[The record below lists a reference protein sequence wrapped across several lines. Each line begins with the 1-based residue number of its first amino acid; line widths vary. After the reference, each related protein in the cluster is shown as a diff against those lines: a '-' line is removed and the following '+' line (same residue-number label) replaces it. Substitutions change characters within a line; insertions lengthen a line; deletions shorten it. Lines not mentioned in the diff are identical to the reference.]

1 MKQVIPTKIIE
12 RKIYLIRGQKVMLD
26 RDLALL
32 YEVET
37 RALNQAVRRNPD
49 SFPKDF
55 MLELTREEILRISQF
70 VTSSGDHRAPLK
82 FSKRVL
88 AFTEQGV
95 AMLSSV
101 LRSKRATLVNV
112 EIMRTF
118 VRLRQ
123 VIATNKE
130 FAQKLEDMEKRI
142 SKNEMDIQTVAQVIR
157 GLLEPIKEEKP
168 KLKIDFLTGR
178 RT

>member
-1 MKQVIPTKIIE
+1 MKGLIPAEIIE
-12 RKIYLIRGQKVMLD
+12 RKIYLVRGRKVMLD

-37 RALNQAVRRNPD
+37 RALNQAARRNPD
-49 SFPKDF
+49 SFPEDF
-55 MLELTREEILRISQF
+55 MLDLARDEILRISQF

-123 VIATNKE
+123 VIATHKE
-130 FAQKLEDMEKRI
+130 FAEKLADLEQRMG
-142 SKNEMDIQTVAQVIR
+142 KNELDIRTVAQVIR
-157 GLLEPIKEEKP
+157 DLMQPKEDKP
-168 KLKIDFLTGR
+168 KRKIGFSIP
-178 RT
+178 

>member
-1 MKQVIPTKIIE
+1 MPMKGLIPAEIIE
-12 RKIYLIRGQKVMLD
+12 RKIYLVRGRKVMLD

-37 RALNQAVRRNPD
+37 RALNQAARRNPD
-49 SFPKDF
+49 SFPEDF
-55 MLELTREEILRISQF
+55 MLDLARDEILRISQF

-123 VIATNKE
+123 VIATHKE
-130 FAQKLEDMEKRI
+130 FAEKLADLEQRMG
-142 SKNEMDIQTVAQVIR
+142 KNELDIRTVAQVIR
-157 GLLEPIKEEKP
+157 DLMQPKEDKP
-168 KLKIDFLTGR
+168 KRKIGFSIP
-178 RT
+178 

>member
-1 MKQVIPTKIIE
+1 MKGLIPAEIIE
-12 RKIYLIRGQKVMLD
+12 RKIYLVRGRKVMLD

-37 RALNQAVRRNPD
+37 RALNQAARRNPD
-49 SFPKDF
+49 SFPEDF
-55 MLELTREEILRISQF
+55 MLDLARDEILRISQF

-123 VIATNKE
+123 VIATHKE
-130 FAQKLEDMEKRI
+130 FAEKLADLEQRI
-142 SKNEMDIQTVAQVIR
+142 GKNELDIRTVAQVIR
-157 GLLEPIKEEKP
+157 DLMQPKEDKP
-168 KLKIDFLTGR
+168 KRKIGFSIP
-178 RT
+178 